1 MLSPLKSIYSSQN
14 EEDPSLYYDDD
25 EAAIHKENMS
35 TKSRSYLLNERYSMS
50 ISIPWK
56 SGLDPY
62 CLSPYTSDSKCLKKN
77 EIVPANLNPTYVN
90 YNGPKVIQ
98 K

>member
-25 EAAIHKENMS
+25 EAAIYKENMS

-50 ISIPWK
+50 IS
-56 SGLDPY
+56 
-62 CLSPYTSDSKCLKKN
+62 
-77 EIVPANLNPTYVN
+77 
-90 YNGPKVIQ
+90 
-98 K
+98 